1 MLLAAFLWCNSHL
14 ISVFGVSNE
23 NLGCPLSNFSKTYF
37 SEQQIRPLEGGNH
50 MCKMRKTVKM
60 DLRKIV
66 GISPPR
72 FWICCSLSYFG
83 VLTKK
88 ILAGAVGAHP
98 VLPPGSKAPKTTFL
112 PIFGVKNPEIQKF
125 FFLQISLFVGP
136 IDGVNNIFFSEVPY
150 WLHNDI

>member
-1 MLLAAFLWCNSHL
+1 
-14 ISVFGVSNE
+14 
-23 NLGCPLSNFSKTYF
+23 
-37 SEQQIRPLEGGNH
+37 
-50 MCKMRKTVKM
+50 MCKTRKTVKM

-112 PIFGVKNPEIQKF
+112 PILGVKKSEIQKI
-125 FFLQISLFVGP
+125 FFLQICLFLGP
-136 IDGVNNIFFSEVPY
+136 IDAINNIFSPGLPFWLNSKSQFCAIILDPNVRRATVPRRLGPGPKFFHQADPHTGQY
-150 WLHNDI
+150 